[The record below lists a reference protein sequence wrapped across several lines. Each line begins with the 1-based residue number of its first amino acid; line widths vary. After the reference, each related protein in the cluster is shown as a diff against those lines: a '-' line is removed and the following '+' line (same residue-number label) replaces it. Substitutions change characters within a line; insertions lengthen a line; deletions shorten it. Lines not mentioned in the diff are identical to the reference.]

1 MSKLKTILLI
11 GLAVAVAACS
21 GPTATPAP
29 TPTAK
34 VAAAPT
40 ATQVAPPA
48 TAPAQPTLGLAVTPA
63 RVYSPPKLD
72 PAGMCKLERPPQPLP
87 GFPASLPADQVKG
100 DSKATVTLYEY
111 SDFQ

>member
-1 MSKLKTILLI
+1 MSKLKMLLLI

-29 TPTAK
+29 APTAK

-40 ATQVAPPA
+40 AVPAPTKA
-48 TAPAQPTLGLAVTPA
+48 GGGLAVTPA
-63 RVYSPPKLD
+63 RVSSPPKLD
-72 PAGMCKLERPPQPLP
+72 PAGMCRLDRPPQPLP

-100 DSKATVTLYEY
+100 DSKATMTLYEY